1 MHDTKVLI
9 FLLNTCRY
17 HKNLLQ
23 SLTVKH
29 CHKYGDPVL
38 RCTLYYFPFEAIPA
52 IEKVSI
58 HRERFKEHF
67 SLFSVCGC
75 FLTKTVPSRRQ
86 WDNVC
91 AARNAEGNHLN
102 MK

>member
-17 HKNLLQ
+17 HKHLLQ

-75 FLTKTVPSRRQ
+75 FLTKTVHLE
-86 WDNVC
+86 DNGTMYVLHEMQK
-91 AARNAEGNHLN
+91 ATIST
-102 MK
+102 

>member
-67 SLFSVCGC
+67 ALFSVCGC
-75 FLTKTVPSRRQ
+75 FLTKTVHLE
-86 WDNVC
+86 DNGTMYVLHEMQK
-91 AARNAEGNHLN
+91 ATIST
-102 MK
+102 